1 MQGIPIFNPKDILK
15 LIKNTKKT
23 NKNVVLGYAE
33 IKKKR
38 YKKNKNKPKIIFDK
52 DHFLIYSSRNPHL
65 LVQKII
71 IKDFIEE
78 FGHIVI

>member
-1 MQGIPIFNPKDILK
+1 MQGDEPIFNPKDILK

-38 YKKNKNKPKIIFDK
+38 YKK
-52 DHFLIYSSRNPHL
+52 
-65 LVQKII
+65 
-71 IKDFIEE
+71 
-78 FGHIVI
+78 